1 MGADPARTVLRA
13 PRLCYCP
20 VPKGSREARLTL
32 VFIDKEVPALA
43 TLRCSLA
50 SSSELTGPAVK
61 GVRGCRPLAAVP
73 GVFWVQGAFPSST
86 LLGDLQ
92 AACRVTWR
100 LFFSTPTFPKQLPRL
115 RPQGPR
121 GRLTPRP
128 PPALHPFPGH
138 CLMAVPSRWHLTS
151 CPCCRPKS
159 PPLPMSSSC
168 LLWDVPL
175 LSWNPH
181 QGLVQPPPPR
191 GHPPTLNSTG
201 ARLCFAKMQI
211 GPCTP
216 VLDALAGPHSGV
228 TPKLPP
234 GPPAPRPAEPLPP
247 LLGDPAGL
255 FQRPPSGPPTFLS

>member
-20 VPKGSREARLTL
+20 VPEGSREARLTL

-159 PPLPMSSSC
+159 PPLPTSSSC

-181 QGLVQPPPPR
+181 QGLVQPPPPQ
-191 GHPPTLNSTG
+191 GHPPSRNSMG

-216 VLDALAGPHSGV
+216 VLDALAGPRSGV

-255 FQRPPSGPPTFLS
+255 FQCPPSGPPTFLS